1 MRSPARFVL
10 TGLASIALLAG
21 CDSSDK
27 KAADAPEDDPALSG
41 ALGDQIMVDPDLTG
55 QNLANAGVSASEG
68 KIELPP
74 DLRSPEAIAAAK
86 GEAAKLAGGVINPAP
101 KPGDGAGVASL
112 VENAATA
119 AQVAQA
125 AKTNKVDC
133 AGKAETSM
141 NWASSLP
148 EPLGVYPRGAV
159 QDAAGTDSDGCRM
172 RVVSFATPVSP
183 EDVIDFYFTRVRA
196 AGYDARHSLDGKDH
210 VLGGSKGNAAYLI
223 YARRLDNGVTEVDV
237 IASGG

>member
-10 TGLASIALLAG
+10 TGLASVALLAG
-21 CDSSDK
+21 CDSSSN
-27 KAADAPEDDPALSG
+27 KAADTPEDDPALSG
-41 ALGDQIMVDPDLTG
+41 ALGDQIMVDPELTG
-55 QNLANAGVSASEG
+55 QDQANAGVSAGSG

-74 DLRSPEAIAAAK
+74 ELRSPEAIAAAR

-101 KPGDGAGVASL
+101 KPIDSSGIASL
-112 VENAATA
+112 IENAATA

-133 AGKAETSM
+133 AQKAEYSM
-141 NWASSLP
+141 NWASSMP

-159 QDAAGTDSDGCRM
+159 QEAAGTDKDGCSM

-183 EDVIDFYFTRVRA
+183 EDVIDFYYTRVRA
-196 AGYDARHSLDGKDH
+196 AGYDARHGLDGRDH
-210 VLGGSKGNAAYLI
+210 VLGGSKGAAAYLI
-223 YARRLDNGVTEVDV
+223 YARKLDNGVTEVDL
-237 IASGG
+237 IASGS

>member
-1 MRSPARFVL
+1 
-10 TGLASIALLAG
+10 
-21 CDSSDK
+21 
-27 KAADAPEDDPALSG
+27 
-41 ALGDQIMVDPDLTG
+41 
-55 QNLANAGVSASEG
+55 
-68 KIELPP
+68 
-74 DLRSPEAIAAAK
+74 
-86 GEAAKLAGGVINPAP
+86 
-101 KPGDGAGVASL
+101 VASL

-125 AKTNKVDC
+125 ARANKLDC
-133 AGKAETSM
+133 AGKAEYSM

-159 QDAAGTDSDGCRM
+159 QEAAGTDSDGCRI

-183 EDVIDFYFTRVRA
+183 QDVIDFYFTRVRA
-196 AGYDARHSLDGKDH
+196 AGYDAKHRLDGKDH

-223 YARRLDNGVTEVDV
+223 YARKLDNGVTEVDL